1 MPFTLAHPAA
11 VLPLRGLGMPMTALV
26 AGAMAPDVPQML
38 GVADGRT
45 ISHSATAVVTVD
57 LAIGMVMVLLW
68 YAVYRRP
75 LVDLAPDRWRTRLP
89 DRIRLSPLEWALC
102 VPAVIVG
109 AATHVAWDSFTHVD
123 SWGTEHVAPLRESFL
138 GVPAY
143 EWAQHLCSV
152 VGFALVIAV
161 TMRYLSR
168 LPEQPPRPGPLVGR
182 WALVVALGWPA
193 GHGHRRTGLAVG
205 ARGDGLLR
213 RDHHDAGRRVRRQ
226 LRLPV
231 VAGQAPVADASQGQV
246 DSELAV
252 RRCAAVGRSG
262 ELEHAVGQHRRAVAL
277 VLTGDARR
285 GDDPAVVAPAAH
297 PDRLT
302 GENHAREAR
311 GEATDRGGVAT
322 QQRVGELA

>member
-1 MPFTLAHPAA
+1 
-11 VLPLRGLGMPMTALV
+11 MPMAALV

-161 TMRYLSR
+161 TMTYLSR

-182 WALVVALGWPA
+182 WALVVALGW
-193 GHGHRRTGLAVG
+193 G
-205 ARGDGLLR
+205 GLLGMGI
-213 RDHHDAGRRVRRQ
+213 AALVWPWGLEAMAYYGVITTM
-226 LRLPV
+226 L
-231 VAGQAPVADASQGQV
+231 VAGFGASCVCLWWQV
-246 DSELAV
+246 KHRWRT
-252 RRCAAVGRSG
+252 RRKARST
-262 ELEHAVGQHRRAVAL
+262 ASS
-277 VLTGDARR
+277 
-285 GDDPAVVAPAAH
+285 P
-297 PDRLT
+297 
-302 GENHAREAR
+302 
-311 GEATDRGGVAT
+311 
-322 QQRVGELA
+322 